1 MLPWFDRATGD
12 PVTVITGDARHQPDF
27 VEVLASGAVAV
38 DTLGDILARDT
49 RRPEHKSLTP
59 DAQSADRDT
68 VGLLQRR
75 PITSRPATTLLTGK
89 EGNKLIERPS
99 GESSDCYPD
108 RR

>member
-27 VEVLASGAVAV
+27 AEVLASGAVAV

-59 DAQSADRDT
+59 DAQDT

-89 EGNKLIERPS
+89 EGNKLIERLS